1 MRASARRCQPAGA
14 RRVTAARPAGVAP
27 GPIHRARR
35 AASRILGSVRRAL
48 RPGLAA
54 LVLGLAGLLLGCQ
67 GPGRPKPGA
76 PAHHLERGFRNLDPE
91 YRRPDA
97 WTRWRFVVPH
107 LLRTTFAPRRAALAV
122 VPNDGRLLRTNP
134 PVATVTWVGHSTLL
148 VQLDGVTLLTDPQWS
163 DRASPWSFA
172 GPARVTPPGLRF
184 EDLPPIDLV
193 LISHDHYD
201 HLDEPTVRR
210 LWAAHRPLFLA
221 PLGYRAWFAA
231 RGIDAVEEL
240 DWWEERSVKGV
251 RLVCV
256 PAQHWSARTP
266 WDENRRLWSGWA
278 VLGRDRRL
286 YFAGDTGYYAPVF
299 DAIGRRLGPFDLA
312 AIPVGAYRPA
322 ALMGRSHTTPEQA
335 LRVLED
341 VGGRRLVPIHWGTFD
356 LAQEPL
362 GEPPVRLEEEA
373 RRLGVAPDRLW
384 ILRHGETRVW

>member
-1 MRASARRCQPAGA
+1 
-14 RRVTAARPAGVAP
+14 VRPA
-27 GPIHRARR
+27 IRR
-35 AASRILGSVRRAL
+35 
-48 RPGLAA
+48 GLPV

-67 GPGRPKPGA
+67 GPGGPKPGA
-76 PAHHLERGFRNLDPE
+76 PAHHLERGFRNLDPD
-91 YRRPDA
+91 YARPDA

-107 LLRTTFAPRRAALAV
+107 LLRTTFARRRLALPV
-122 VPNDGRLLRTNP
+122 VPNDGRTLRANP
-134 PVATVTWVGHSTLL
+134 PGPTITWVGHSTLL

-163 DRASPWSFA
+163 DRASPWA
-172 GPARVTPPGLRF
+172 RVGPGRVTPPGLRF

-210 LWAAHRPLFLA
+210 LWQAHRPRFLA
-221 PLGYRAWFAA
+221 PLGFRAWFAA

-240 DWWEERSVKGV
+240 DWWEERAVKGL

-256 PAQHWSARTP
+256 PAQHWSARTL

-286 YFAGDTGYYAPVF
+286 YFAGDTGYYAPLF
-299 DAIGRRLGPFDLA
+299 EAIGRRLGPFDLA
-312 AIPVGAYRPA
+312 AIPIGAYRPA
-322 ALMGRSHTTPEQA
+322 ALMARSHTTPEQA

-341 VGGRRLVPIHWGTFD
+341 VRGRRLVPIHWGTFD

-362 GEPPVRLEEEA
+362 AEPPARLEAEA
-373 RRLGVAPDRLW
+373 RRLGVPAERLW
-384 ILRHGETRVW
+384 ILRHGETRAW